1 MLSTQY
7 RLRLQAICKD
17 IAAGTEVT
25 LEDMIWAEKLSKV
38 NTSARGMLSQARRLA
53 TDEDGSCLK
62 YLDIGDSNPKNYK
75 KGFNG
80 ADDIADWFKNG
91 LRTIDQTIGDNVD
104 QIQIVRLNILTLLL
118 YLLLTHTTP
127 VTSIK
132 GRMAHTI
139 GIIVVRI
146 KTMCMWMLIN
156 YIRSSRKR
164 SSFKYRVYNEGNIA
178 ILKIL

>member
-38 NTSARGMLSQARRLA
+38 NTSARGMLSQARRLS

-75 KGFNG
+75 YFYRKFVLP
-80 ADDIADWFKNG
+80 K
-91 LRTIDQTIGDNVD
+91 
-104 QIQIVRLNILTLLL
+104 RLN
-118 YLLLTHTTP
+118 
-127 VTSIK
+127 SISK
-132 GRMAHTI
+132 S
-139 GIIVVRI
+139 
-146 KTMCMWMLIN
+146 LD
-156 YIRSSRKR
+156 
-164 SSFKYRVYNEGNIA
+164 
-178 ILKIL
+178 L